1 MAWVDLHMHTTAS
14 DGLYSPNEVVQM
26 GYKLGLAAVAITDH
40 DTVAGIEEAQ
50 FASEKLPMEVIP
62 GVEISTREQGKEIHV
77 LGYFIDPQDHS
88 FTTFLSRQRNVRQRR
103 NEMVIEKLR
112 SLGISITM
120 DEVLHKQ
127 KSKTG
132 PINVGRPHIAE
143 VLVDKGIVHS
153 MDEAFEKYLGEGGM
167 AYCTPPRVTPAE
179 AIKRIREAGGVPV
192 LAHPGLYGDDQLVEK
207 IIQEGLAG
215 LEVYHPDH
223 TQKMEQNYL
232 QLAKKHNLIITG
244 GSDFH
249 GEREGVMYHGPIGS
263 RRVAYHQ
270 LQELKNAIPL

>member
-14 DGLYSPNEVVQM
+14 DGLCTPTEVVQM
-26 GYKLGLAAVAITDH
+26 AHKLELAAIAITDH

-50 FASEKLPMEVIP
+50 FMAEKLHLEVVP

-77 LGYFIDPQDHS
+77 LGYFIDVQDKS
-88 FTTFLSRQRNVRQRR
+88 FTAFLSRQRNVRQQR

-112 SLGISITM
+112 SLGIAITM
-120 DEVLHKQ
+120 DEVLRKK
-127 KSKTG
+127 KSKTRQ
-132 PINVGRPHIAE
+132 INVGRPHIAE
-143 VLVDKGIVHS
+143 VLIDKGVVRS

-167 AYCTPPRVTPAE
+167 AYSTPPRITPAE
-179 AIKRIREAGGVPV
+179 AIKHIREAGGVPV

-207 IIQEGLAG
+207 IIQEGLVG
-215 LEVYHPDH
+215 IEVYHPDH
-223 TQKMEQNYL
+223 TQRMERIYQ

-249 GEREGVMYHGPIGS
+249 GEREGVMYHGAIGS
-263 RRVAYHQ
+263 RRVAYNQ
-270 LQELKNAIPL
+270 LQALKNAS